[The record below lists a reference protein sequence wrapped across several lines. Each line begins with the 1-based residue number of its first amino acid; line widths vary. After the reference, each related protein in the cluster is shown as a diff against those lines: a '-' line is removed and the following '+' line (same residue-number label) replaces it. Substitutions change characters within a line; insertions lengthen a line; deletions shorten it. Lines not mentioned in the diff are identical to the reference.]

1 MKNKKQL
8 SVIIILSVLLF
19 LQAFKTS
26 ACSRVMYSGKNDIVI
41 TARSMDWVEDI
52 KSNLW
57 LFPRGIER
65 SGAAGQ
71 NSLKWKA
78 KYGSVVTSAYE
89 IASTD
94 GMNEKGLVVNALWLD
109 ESEYPKNDG
118 VKPAISISIWV
129 QYVLDNFANVN
140 EAVDELLKEKF
151 VIVTLETPTTGGRA
165 IGLATLHLA
174 LSDPSGDN
182 AILEYIN
189 GKLIIHHGKEFQ
201 VMTNSPTFDKQLA
214 IDEYWKAK
222 DGNVMLPG
230 TINASDRFVRASY
243 YVKAVNLTDNI
254 KECIASMFGII
265 RNISVPYGICPT
277 PGKPNLSSTVWRS
290 LADQKNKVYY
300 FESTISPNI
309 FWVELKDADFSES
322 APIKKLSI
330 INGETYAGNT
340 VKDFKVSQ
348 PFKFLGI

>member
-1 MKNKKQL
+1 MKNKRHL
-8 SVIIILSVLLF
+8 LVIVIASALIF
-19 LQAFKTS
+19 LQTFQAS
-26 ACSRVMYSGKNDIVI
+26 SCSRVMYVKNDIVI

-52 KSNLW
+52 KSNIW
-57 LFPRGIER
+57 LFPRGVER
-65 SGAAGQ
+65 TGVAGP

-129 QYVLDNFANVN
+129 QYVLDNFATVN
-140 EAVDELLKEKF
+140 EAVEELSKEKI
-151 VIVTLETPTTGGRA
+151 VIVTLETPSKDRHVG
-165 IGLATLHLA
+165 IATLHLA
-174 LSDPSGDN
+174 ISDATGDN
-182 AILEYIN
+182 AILEYIK
-189 GKLIIHHGKEFQ
+189 GKLVIHHGKEYQ

-214 IDEYWKAK
+214 IDEYWKEK

-290 LADQKNKVYY
+290 VSDQKNKVYY
-300 FESTISPNI
+300 FESSFSPNV
-309 FWVELKDADFSES
+309 FWVELKDVDFSEGKS
-322 APIKKLSI
+322 IKKLSI
-330 INGETYAGNT
+330 INGEIYSGNT
-340 VKDFKVSQ
+340 VKEFKDSL